1 MQKIKY
7 SNSIYNMV
15 KSKEACF
22 FRGQFKHVYNGNTL
36 KIDNYKVWSREY
48 RYENIKNCG

>member
-22 FRGQFKHVYNGNTL
+22 FSGGSLNMYTMVIL
-36 KIDNYKVWSREY
+36 
-48 RYENIKNCG
+48 